1 MDENMMTN
9 EMEPMEN
16 IEVEETQEGS
26 SGLAYMVLGGLITG
40 AAVLTVSGIKKA
52 YKWAKKKR
60 EEKKTKEDVVSEYD
74 WSPVESGE
82 KSE

>member
-52 YKWAKKKR
+52 CKWAKKKHD
-60 EEKKTKEDVVSEYD
+60 EKKARDSEATSESDVVSD
-74 WSPVESGE
+74 E